1 MALFSGKV
9 ETAYYINPEK
19 TDVEIIY
26 TQGDKHIAYAIQV
39 DFEHPD
45 FKDLL
50 EEVSLDQLDK
60 NTNQRLKQQ
69 SETFGN
75 AVNHAVSVYMETEFK
90 ERKEQ
95 IEKDLDEFKDNWIK
109 ERERY
114 YTEIYGE
121 SLEEQYK
128 ILEKEKK
135 EIAKEWKKLKK
146 KWDEIDNTWVKAKH
160 TEEKMKVAWI
170 ETDENWKMAGKAAEV
185 ADKSRK
191 DLEKK
196 HKITL
201 KKLEEVTKNFE
212 EFLEEQS
219 EKFKEQLNVDNK
231 LSKDEIEEQYRQ
243 MVEHYNE
250 LKNNAENLKNNIGFN
265 YPSYVEDL
273 LKRTTSQVMQG
284 REASDVAS
292 AIVKDIIQ
300 SNTVAALAAHKKID
314 SNLLEVVMDN
324 ESEAAKEELFKL
336 KLAIFEMEKVKKNK
350 NKEQKAK
357 IRKAPTKLKVLVEFD
372 KLNV

>member
-1 MALFSGKV
+1 MALFSDKI

-146 KWDEIDNTWVKAKH
+146 KWDEIDKAWTHAKQ
-160 TEEKMKVAWI
+160 TEEKMKVVWT
-170 ETDENWKMAGKAAEV
+170 ETD
-185 ADKSRK
+185 KSHK
-191 DLEKK
+191 GLEKE
-196 HKITL
+196 HKTTM
-201 KKLEEVTKNFE
+201 KKLEEVASNFE
-212 EFLEEQS
+212 DFLKEQS
-219 EKFKEQLNVDNK
+219 EKFKQTFESDPNV
-231 LSKDEIEEQYRQ
+231 SKDEIEEQYRQ
-243 MVEHYNE
+243 MVEHYKE
-250 LKNNAENLKNNIGFN
+250 LKSNAEDLKNNIGFN

-273 LKRTTSQVMQG
+273 LKRTTSQVIQG
-284 REASDVAS
+284 REASDVAND
-292 AIVKDIIQ
+292 IVKDIIQ
-300 SNTVAALAAHKKID
+300 SNTVAALASHKKID

-357 IRKAPTKLKVLVEFD
+357 IRKAPNKLKVLVEFD

>member
-95 IEKDLDEFKDNWIK
+95 IEKDLDDFRTEWFVNREK
-109 ERERY
+109 EYEKK
-114 YTEIYGE
+114 YGA
-121 SLEEQYK
+121 SLEEQHK
-128 ILEKEKK
+128 RIEEERKNLEGEWTKLKDVWNNTDSSWKEVEKTRKELQICHEETLIALEK
-135 EIAKEWKKLKK
+135 
-146 KWDEIDNTWVKAKH
+146 
-160 TEEKMKVAWI
+160 VA
-170 ETDENWKMAGKAAEV
+170 
-185 ADKSRK
+185 
-191 DLEKK
+191 
-196 HKITL
+196 
-201 KKLEEVTKNFE
+201 KNFE
-212 EFLEEQS
+212 IFLEDQS
-219 EKFKEQLNVDNK
+219 EKFKEQLDVD
-231 LSKDEIEEQYRQ
+231 SKWSKEEIDEQHRQ
-243 MVEHYNE
+243 MIEHYDT
-250 LKNNAENLKNNIGFN
+250 LKKQTEDLSDSLGFN
-265 YPSYVEDL
+265 YPSYIDAL
-273 LKRTTSQVMQG
+273 LQRTTQQVLSG
-284 REASDVAS
+284 KEAAEVAD

-300 SNTVAALAAHKKID
+300 SNTIAALSSHKKID